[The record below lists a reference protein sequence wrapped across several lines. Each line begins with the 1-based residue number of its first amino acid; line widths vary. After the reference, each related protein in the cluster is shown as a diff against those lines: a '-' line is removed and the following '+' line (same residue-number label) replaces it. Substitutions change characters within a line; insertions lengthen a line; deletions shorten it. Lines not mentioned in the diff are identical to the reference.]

1 MSAGHSWGC
10 QGLIA
15 PLLLP
20 RYPLVMSKKP
30 KTNSYDAPSQ
40 KAWSA
45 FMGTG
50 WTPSPLVGITAAKVL
65 AFTQA
70 RRETLSR
77 EYPGVR
83 LVIPAGALKVRSND
97 TDYRFR
103 AYSAFSHLTGICAQ
117 DTVPESVL
125 VLEPKKKGH
134 EAILFVHP
142 RSPRDSEEFYR
153 DRVHGEFWIG
163 RRLTLD
169 ETTTRYGMKTKDI
182 AGLKKFLD
190 DGTDA
195 ITIRGQDAL
204 VDSILPK
211 QKKKEAK
218 FDTFLSELRLIKD
231 SFEVAEMQ
239 AAVDATGRGF
249 NDMIKVFPAAIGV
262 ERGERIIESAFFGR
276 ARLDGNELGYD
287 SIVAS
292 GAHACVLHW
301 IRNDGD
307 VRTGDL
313 ILIDAGV
320 ELDSLYTADITRT
333 LPVNGKFTK
342 AQRDIYDLVWRAQQ
356 AGFAACK
363 PGNRFA
369 DINRASQQVLAEGL
383 AALGVLP
390 ISAEESMKPDSGLHR
405 RWTIHGTS
413 HMLGIDVHD
422 CGAAR
427 DSEYSQGVLKA
438 GMILTVEPGLY
449 FHPDDLHAPERLR
462 GIGIRIEDDVLITE
476 TGCEVLSKHI
486 PSQADD
492 VEAWMRSLA

>member
-1 MSAGHSWGC
+1 
-10 QGLIA
+10 
-15 PLLLP
+15 
-20 RYPLVMSKKP
+20 MSKKP

-40 KAWSA
+40 DAWSK

-50 WTPSPLVGITAAKVL
+50 WAPSPLVGITAAEVL
-65 AFTQA
+65 PFTKA

-83 LVIPAGALKVRSND
+83 LVIPAGSLKVRSND

-103 AYSAFSHLTGICAQ
+103 AYSAFSHLTGILAQ

-125 VLEPKKKGH
+125 VLEPKKNGH

-169 ETTTRYGMKTKDI
+169 ETTTRYGMKTRDI

-190 DGTDA
+190 DGSDA
-195 ITIRGQDAL
+195 ITVRGQDAL
-204 VDSILPK
+204 VDSVLPK
-211 QKKKEAK
+211 HKKKEAK
-218 FDTFLSELRLIKD
+218 FETFLSELRLIKD

-307 VRTGDL
+307 VRDGDL

-333 LPVNGKFTK
+333 LPVNGKFTP

-390 ISAEESMKPDSGLHR
+390 VSAEESMKPDSGLHR
-405 RWTIHGTS
+405 RWTIHGVS

-438 GMILTVEPGLY
+438 GMVLTVEPGLY

-492 VEAWMRSLA
+492 VETWMRSLA